1 MPSRVYTEFDAL
13 VDEAMHRIA
22 DVGRI
27 EQEASGARKLYALVE
42 VANDTLRM
50 EQERMEKIAAYQ
62 ELAADTDRAQA
73 IRDANLAAVAA
84 GIL

>member
-1 MPSRVYTEFDAL
+1 
-13 VDEAMHRIA
+13 
-22 DVGRI
+22 
-27 EQEASGARKLYALVE
+27 
-42 VANDTLRM
+42 M
-50 EQERMEKIAAYQ
+50 EQERMEKIAAYR